1 MFADFYETD
10 KNKLDQKYSQY
21 SLSKCPHCGMVP
33 VEENTKKFKCNN
45 CNEFVFVKK
54 INYKYYFLTE
64 SQSKEVGE
72 MRKFD
77 ALKEKY
83 FNTLVNNGY
92 AQNQLDNDF
101 DRNKIT
107 SIEQLKDFIW
117 SSLNNIVS
125 ANANDLKVK
134 SFLYFAMA
142 RFCAMERNGD
152 KVYDLQKIAFDC
164 QLMCDRELVKSDI
177 IYDVKI
183 YSYPTNPE
191 CYKDHNKTLPY
202 EEMIK
207 NPILPHLVKDS
218 KMGCT
223 CTYSVVARIDEDGL
237 FVWKD

>member
-1 MFADFYETD
+1 MLTIKQITDNTEAVIRGLEKKHFKNAKETIEQVLAY
-10 KNKLDQKYSQY
+10 NDQRR
-21 SLSKCPHCGMVP
+21 
-33 VEENTKKFKCNN
+33 N
-45 CNEFVFVKK
+45 
-54 INYKYYFLTE
+54 
-64 SQSKEVGE
+64 
-72 MRKFD
+72 
-77 ALKEKY
+77 
-83 FNTLVNNGY
+83 

-117 SSLNNIVS
+117 SSLNNMVN
-125 ANANDLKVK
+125 ANANDLKAK

-164 QLMCDRELVKSDI
+164 QLMCNSELVKSDI
-177 IYDVKI
+177 VCDVKI
-183 YSYPTNPE
+183 LSYPNNPE

>member
-1 MFADFYETD
+1 MFADFYKTD
-10 KNKLDQKYSQY
+10 KNKLDKKYSKY
-21 SLSKCPHCGMVP
+21 SLSKCPHCGIVP
-33 VEENTKKFKCNN
+33 KKKNTKKFKCTD

-54 INYKYYFLTE
+54 INDKYYFLTE
-64 SQSKEVGE
+64 SQNKEVGE

-77 ALKEKY
+77 VLKDKY

-92 AQNQLDNDF
+92 TQHQLENEF
-101 DRNKIT
+101 DRSHIT
-107 SIEQLKDFIW
+107 TVEQLKDFIW
-117 SSLNNIVS
+117 LSFNNLINVHS
-125 ANANDLKVK
+125 TDLKAK

-142 RFCAMERNGD
+142 RFCALERNGD
-152 KVYDLQKIAFDC
+152 DVYGLQKIAFDC
-164 QLMCDRELVKSDI
+164 QLMCDRDLIKSDI
-177 IYDVKI
+177 VYDVKI
-183 YSYPTNPE
+183 YSYPNNPE
-191 CYKDHNKTLPY
+191 CYKDHNKTWLY